1 MNGKSHR
8 KVLNRP
14 NSRVRY
20 AVVGLGWIA
29 QTAVLPGFKNA
40 RSNSELVALVSG
52 DPVKLKRLGRKYGVS
67 RLLDY
72 SGYDDL
78 LASGEIDAVYIALP
92 NHLHQPY
99 TLRAAAHG
107 VHVLCEKPMALDE
120 EECRDMIDACTKY
133 DVRLMIA
140 YRLHFEKA
148 NLRAIDAVLKG
159 RIGEPRI
166 FSSEFASPVDEPN
179 IRLESETGGGTMY
192 DLGIY
197 CINAAR
203 ALYRSEPEEVV
214 AFSANSGAKKFKEV
228 DEMTGALLR
237 FPGDRLATLTAS
249 FGAKDFAGLRVL
261 GTKASLELTNAYE
274 IGEEKK
280 LTIGKTKPVTFP
292 KSDQFG
298 PELLYFSNCV
308 RTRKNPEP
316 DGREG
321 LADVRIIR
329 ALLESARGGGV
340 VRLKEFDKARRP
352 GIQQE
357 IDRPAVEEPELV
369 HTQEPSK
376 G

>member
-8 KVLNRP
+8 KALNRP
-14 NSRVRY
+14 NTKVRY

-29 QTAVLPGFKNA
+29 QSAVLPGFANA
-40 RSNSELVALVSG
+40 RANSELVALVSD
-52 DPVKLKRLGRKYGVS
+52 DPVKLKRLGRKYGAKILS
-67 RLLDY
+67 DY
-72 SGYDDL
+72 DGYDAL
-78 LASGEIDAVYIALP
+78 LGSGEIDAVYIALP
-92 NHLHQPY
+92 NHLHQPF

-120 EECRDMIDACTKY
+120 EECRDMIDACAKY

-140 YRLHFEKA
+140 YRLHFERA
-148 NLRAIDAVLKG
+148 NLHAIDAVLKG

-179 IRLESETGGGTMY
+179 IRLEAETGGGTLY

-197 CINAAR
+197 CVNAAR
-203 ALYRSEPEEVV
+203 ALFRSEPEEVV
-214 AFSANSGAKKFKEV
+214 AFTARSGAKKFKEV

-237 FPGDRLATLTAS
+237 FPGDRLATFTSS
-249 FGAKDFAGLRVL
+249 FGAKDFSGFRVL
-261 GTKASLELTNAYE
+261 GTKATLDLSNAYGF
-274 IGEEKK
+274 GEDKQ
-280 LTIGKTKPVTFP
+280 LTIGKARPRTYA

-298 PELLYFSNCV
+298 PELVYFSQCV
-308 RTRKNPEP
+308 RTRRNPEP

-321 LADVRIIR
+321 LADVRVLR
-329 ALLESARGGGV
+329 ALHESARGGGV

-352 GIQQE
+352 GIKQE

-369 HTQEPSK
+369 HSQEPSK

>member
-1 MNGKSHR
+1 MNEKSHR
-8 KVLNRP
+8 KILNRP
-14 NSRVRY
+14 NTKVHY

-29 QTAVLPGFKNA
+29 QTAVLPGFANA
-40 RSNSELVALVSG
+40 RGNSELVALVSD
-52 DPVKLKRLGRKYGVS
+52 DPVKLKKLGRKYGV
-67 RLLDY
+67 RILTDY
-72 SGYDDL
+72 AGYDAL

-120 EECRDMIDACTKY
+120 EECQDMIDACTKY

-140 YRLHFEKA
+140 YRLHFERA

-166 FSSEFASPVDEPN
+166 FSSEFASPVAEPN
-179 IRLESETGGGTMY
+179 IRLEEETGGGTLY

-197 CINAAR
+197 CVNAAR
-203 ALYRSEPEEVV
+203 ALFRAEPQEVV
-214 AFSANSGAKKFKEV
+214 AFTANSGAKKFKEV
-228 DEMTGALLR
+228 DEMTGALVR
-237 FPGDRLATLTAS
+237 FPGDRLATFTSS
-249 FGAKDFAGLRVL
+249 FGAKDFSGFRVL
-261 GTKASLELTNAYE
+261 GTKATLELSNAYG
-274 IGEEKK
+274 IGEEKE
-280 LTIGKTKPVTFP
+280 LTLGKAQPRKFA
-292 KSDQFG
+292 KGDQFG
-298 PELLYFSNCV
+298 PELVYFSNCV
-308 RTRKNPEP
+308 RTRRNPEP

-321 LADVRIIR
+321 LADVRVLR
-329 ALLESARGGGV
+329 ALLESAEGGGV

-352 GIQQE
+352 VLGQE
-357 IDRPAVEEPELV
+357 IDKPAVAEPELV